1 MPPFTPLKP
10 NEKFPQIEERI
21 LQRWKQQKI
30 FDRSMEQRSG
40 GEPYVF
46 YEGPPTANGRPGSHH
61 VLSRVFKDIFPR
73 YKTMQGYEVNRKAG
87 WDCHGLPVE
96 LEIEKEL
103 GLSNKHEIENYGI
116 AAFNQKCRESVSRYV
131 EEWNELTER
140 IGFWID
146 LDDPYK
152 TMSNDYVESVW
163 WSLKEIYN
171 RDMLYE
177 GHRVVPYCPRCGT
190 SLSSHEVA
198 LGYKDVEDPSV
209 FVRFPLTG
217 QPDTSLLV
225 WTTTPW
231 TLPGNVAV
239 AVAPEVT
246 YAKVKLNDEHLI
258 VAEDLVGRIFLPE
271 AKLLRYFLGGA
282 LVNSVV
288 LGDEDAPGPR
298 YEIVE
303 RFTGAELA
311 EYTYDGPIFENSER
325 PSSTY
330 PVLTGDFVT
339 TDDGTGI
346 VHLAPAFGE
355 DDYRVAA
362 ANGIFDA
369 TKQETL
375 FNPVNL
381 DGHYDDSVVGFEDR
395 FVKDPELSQELIAS
409 LKSRGLLF
417 WEQPYE
423 HSYPHCWR
431 CGTPLIYYAKGSW
444 YIKTTQVRDEMLA
457 GNETITWHPPHIKE
471 GRFGNWL
478 ENNIDW
484 ALSRERYWGTPL
496 PVWINEDDPDDIHVI
511 GSYAELEELSGQK
524 IEDPHRPYIDD
535 VTFQS
540 QKGSGTMRRVPE
552 VIDAWYDSGSM
563 PFAQW
568 HYPFENKELF
578 DERFPAQYICEALD
592 QTRGWFYSLLA
603 VSTLLFEKP
612 SYETVLCLGLILDPE
627 GQKMSKSR
635 GNVVAPWEV
644 IDQHGADAFRWYYFT
659 SKEPW
664 AGYRFSIETVGESVR
679 KFLLTLWNTY
689 GFLVMYGNAGNEDGA
704 GAKPVAER
712 NELDRWALSRL
723 QSTITAVTDG
733 LDDYDA
739 TAAGRA
745 ISDLV
750 DELSNWYVRRSRR
763 RFWDADPDAIAT
775 LRECLV
781 TISQLL
787 APFTPFI
794 ADEIYTKLAIDAEDS
809 VHLTDFPKSDPTLAD
824 PKLESDME
832 TAREAVEL
840 ARAARAQ
847 AKVKIRQPLGEIV
860 VVATGDERDA
870 IERFQEI
877 ILDELNVKSVRYVTD
892 ADELATFELRPNF
905 KALGPRLGKN
915 MPQAKEAIAALD
927 GAHAAENLK
936 NGEPVRLNI
945 NGDEILLTSEDV
957 QVVLAP
963 LDGYQL
969 EREGTHAVALDLTV
983 TDELKREGLAREVVH
998 AIQNARKDSGLAVED
1013 RIDLRIG
1020 GDETLLAAAREHSD
1034 YVSGETLATSM
1045 DIGGAG
1051 ADEGTAASV
1060 EGLDL
1065 WIVVSKSA

>member
-21 LQRWKQQKI
+21 LQRWKELEV
-30 FDRSMEQRSG
+30 FDRSLSQREG
-40 GEPYVF
+40 GERFVF

-73 YKTMQGYEVNRKAG
+73 YKTMQGFRVDRKAG

-116 AAFNQKCRESVSRYV
+116 GAFNEKCRESVLRYV
-131 EEWNELTER
+131 EDWNALTER

-163 WSLKEIYN
+163 WSLKEIWKK
-171 RDMLYE
+171 DLLYE

-190 SLSSHEVA
+190 ALSSHEVA

-209 FVRFPLTG
+209 YVKLKLI
-217 QPDTSLLV
+217 DEEASLLI

-239 AVAPEVT
+239 AAGPDIE
-246 YAKVKLNDEHLI
+246 YVKTVVDGETLI
-258 VAEDLVGRIFLPE
+258 VA
-271 AKLLRYFLGGA
+271 KA
-282 LVNSVV
+282 LAERV
-288 LGDEDAPGPR
+288 LGE
-298 YEIVE
+298 
-303 RFTGAELA
+303 GAEVVEELKGSDLIGRHYA
-311 EYTYDGPIFENSER
+311 GPIFVLNDRE
-325 PSSTY
+325 PGGF
-330 PVLTGDFVT
+330 PVVAGDFVT
-339 TDDGTGI
+339 TDDGTGL
-346 VHLAPAFGE
+346 VHIAPAFGE
-355 DDYRVAA
+355 DDYQVAA
-362 ANGIFDA
+362 AHGIFDP
-369 TKQETL
+369 TQKDQDML
-375 FNPVNL
+375 LYNPVDL
-381 DGHYDDSVVGFEDR
+381 DGHYDNRVIGFEDR
-395 FVKDPELSQELIAS
+395 FVKDPELADELIAN
-409 LKSRGLLF
+409 LGERGLLF
-417 WEQPYE
+417 KAQKYE

-444 YIKTTQVRDEMLA
+444 YIKTTAVRDEMLG
-457 GNETITWHPPHIKE
+457 GNEQITWHPPHIKE

-478 ENNIDW
+478 ANNIDW

-496 PVWINEDDPDDIHVI
+496 PVWINDEDPDEVVCI
-511 GSYAELEELSGQK
+511 GSYEELEQLSGK
-524 IEDPHRPYIDD
+524 PVEDPHRPYIDEF
-535 VTFQS
+535 TFAPPS
-540 QKGSGTMRRVPE
+540 GNAGTMRRVPE

-568 HYPFENKELF
+568 HYPFENADLF
-578 DERFPAQYICEALD
+578 DDKFPAQYICEALD

-612 SYETVLCLGLILDPE
+612 SYETVLCLGLILDPD

-635 GNVVAPWEV
+635 GNVVAPWDV
-644 IDQHGADAFRWYYFT
+644 IDEHGADAFRWYYFT

-664 AGYRFSIETVGESVR
+664 AGYRFSTETVGESVR

-689 GFLVMYGNAGNEDGA
+689 GFLVLYANAGDQDGA
-704 GAKPVAER
+704 SAKPPAER
-712 NELDRWALSRL
+712 GDLDRWALSRL
-723 QSTITAVTDG
+723 QSTVATVTER

-745 ISDLV
+745 ISELV
-750 DELSNWYVRRSRR
+750 DDLSNWYVRRSRR
-763 RFWDADPDAIAT
+763 RFWVADPDAIAT
-775 LRECLV
+775 LRECL
-781 TISQLL
+781 TAIAQLL

-794 ADEIYTKLAIDAEDS
+794 ADEIYTKLAPAGTADS
-809 VHLTDFPKSDPTLAD
+809 VHLTDFPQSNAALRDEV
-824 PKLESDME
+824 LESDME

-860 VVATGDERDA
+860 VVANGAEREA
-870 IERFQEI
+870 ISRFEPL

-892 ADELATFELRPNF
+892 ADELARFELKPNF

-915 MPQAKEAIAALD
+915 MPLAKDAIAALD
-927 GAHAAENLK
+927 GAAAAENLK
-936 NGEPVRLNI
+936 NGEPVRLGI
-945 NGDEILLTSEDV
+945 GGDEILLTADDV

-969 EREGTHAVALDLTV
+969 ERDGGHAVALDLTI

-998 AIQNARKDSGLAVED
+998 AVQNARKDAGLAVED

-1020 GDETLLAAAREHSD
+1020 GDETLLEAAREHRD
-1034 YVSGETLATSM
+1034 YVSGETLATSL
-1045 DIGGAG
+1045 DVGGAG
-1051 ADEGTAASV
+1051 ADDGATASV
-1060 EGLDL
+1060 DGHDL
-1065 WIVVSKSA
+1065 WITVTKSS

>member
-1 MPPFTPLKP
+1 MSVFEPIKP
-10 NEKFPQIEERI
+10 GESFPQIEERT
-21 LQRWKQQKI
+21 LRRWKELGVFEK
-30 FDRSMEQRSG
+30 SLEQREG
-40 GEPYVF
+40 AERFVF

-73 YKTMQGYEVNRKAG
+73 YKTMQGFKVDRKAG

-116 AAFNQKCRESVSRYV
+116 AAFNEKCRDSVLRYV
-131 EEWNELTER
+131 EDWNALTER

-152 TMSNDYVESVW
+152 TMSNEYVESVW
-163 WSLKEIYN
+163 WSLKEIHSKGL
-171 RDMLYE
+171 LYE

-198 LGYKDVEDPSV
+198 QGYKDVEDPSV
-209 FVRFPLTG
+209 YVKFPVTG
-217 QPDTSLLV
+217 EPNTSLLV

-239 AVAPEVT
+239 AVNPKVT
-246 YAKVKLNDEHLI
+246 YARVEHEGETLI
-258 VAEDLVGRIFLPE
+258 LAEPLIE
-271 AKLLRYFLGGA
+271 K
-282 LVNSVV
+282 V
-288 LGDEDAPGPR
+288 LGEGASAG
-298 YEIVE
+298 ETL
-303 RFTGAELA
+303 TGEQLTEL
-311 EYTYDGPIFENSER
+311 TYDGPIFELTDR
-325 PSSTY
+325 QPAPS
-330 PVLTGDFVT
+330 PIITGDFVT
-339 TDDGTGI
+339 TDDGTGL
-346 VHLAPAFGE
+346 VHIAPAFGE
-355 DDYRVAA
+355 DDYQVAS
-362 ANGIFDA
+362 ANALFDP
-369 TKQETL
+369 TQQDTL
-375 FNPVNL
+375 YNPVGL
-381 DGHYDDSVVGFEDR
+381 DGHYDDRVVGFEDR
-395 FVKDPELSQELIAS
+395 FVKDPELTDELIAN
-409 LKSRGLLF
+409 LEARGLLF
-417 WEQPYE
+417 RSFKYE

-444 YIKTTQVRDEMLA
+444 YIQTTAIRQGMLD
-457 GNETITWHPPHIKE
+457 GNEEISWYPPHIKE

-496 PVWINEDDPDDIHVI
+496 PVWINDEDPEEMIVI
-511 GSYAELEELSGQK
+511 GSYAELEELAGRPV
-524 IEDPHRPYIDD
+524 EDPHRPYIDEF
-535 VTFQS
+535 TFPAPS
-540 QKGSGTMRRVPE
+540 GNGTMRRVPE

-578 DERFPAQYICEALD
+578 EQRFPADYICEALD

-635 GNVVAPWEV
+635 GNVVAPWDV
-644 IDQHGADAFRWYYFT
+644 IDEHGADAFRWYYLT

-664 AGYRFSIETVGESVR
+664 AGYRFSTETVGESVR
-679 KFLLTLWNTY
+679 KFLLTLWNTF
-689 GFLVMYGNAGNEDGA
+689 GFLVMYANTGDENGDAA
-704 GAKPVAER
+704 RPPAER
-712 NELDRWALSRL
+712 GDLDRWALSRL
-723 QSTITAVTDG
+723 QSTVKTVAER

-739 TAAGRA
+739 TNAGKA
-745 ISDLV
+745 IDELV
-750 DELSNWYVRRSRR
+750 DDLSNWYVRSSRR
-763 RFWDADPDAIAT
+763 RFWDAEPDAIAT
-775 LRECLV
+775 LKECLI

-794 ADEIYTKLAIDAEDS
+794 ADEIYSKLSPGAGSES
-809 VHLTDFPKSDPTLAD
+809 VHLTDFPQPDEALAD
-824 PKLESDME
+824 SRLEADMA
-832 TAREAVEL
+832 TARQAVEL

-860 VVATGDERDA
+860 VVATGEEQEA
-870 IERFQEI
+870 IARFEAL
-877 ILDELNVKSVRYVTD
+877 ILGELNVKSVRYVTD
-892 ADELATFELRPNF
+892 ADELARFELRPNF

-915 MPQAKEAIAALD
+915 MPMAKTAIAALD
-927 GAHAAENLK
+927 GAKANDNLK
-936 NGEPVRLNI
+936 AGEPIRLDI
-945 NGDEILLTSEDV
+945 GGEEFLLGPDDV

-983 TDELKREGLAREVVH
+983 TDELKREGLAREIVH
-998 AIQNARKDSGLAVED
+998 AVQNTRKDTGLAVED
-1013 RIDLRIG
+1013 RISLQLG
-1020 GDETLLAAAREHSD
+1020 GDEALMLAASEHED
-1034 YVSGETLATSM
+1034 YLSAETLATDVGIGVLEDDAGEITTVDGM
-1045 DIGGAG
+1045 DLRIQ
-1051 ADEGTAASV
+1051 
-1060 EGLDL
+1060 
-1065 WIVVSKSA
+1065 VVKA